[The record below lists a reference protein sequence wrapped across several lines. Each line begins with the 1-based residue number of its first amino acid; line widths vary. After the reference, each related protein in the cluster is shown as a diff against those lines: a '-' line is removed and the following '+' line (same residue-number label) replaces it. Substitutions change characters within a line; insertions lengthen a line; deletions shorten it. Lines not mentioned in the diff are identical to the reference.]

1 MLISLVTPSRR
12 LPLLAL
18 AAVLL
23 QVPQPRATD
32 AQDICPGDC
41 DGDGV
46 VTVAELV
53 TLVNIAL
60 GNASIDACP
69 SADVNG
75 DATVSI
81 AELIAAVP
89 SALSGCP
96 TAPPLCAA
104 FTVAPRNGARVLA
117 GPGLVVQP
125 GGAFV
130 LASGS
135 TGVTAGSQPRATG
148 EIFLHRYAASG
159 AFLGQDR
166 LAVRE
171 RVILAPAL
179 ARLPNSGG
187 VATWG
192 EANPRDFESP
202 ITRLAVRRFGSN
214 GSPLGNVALAASV
227 TAGHA
232 LSGPSVATDAGGNAL
247 LAWTDVQQVSP
258 GGIVI
263 STMLRQQRP
272 SGLLPAQPLSC
283 FGDPSAIAPGTQLGA
298 VCIAFE
304 LAPAQIALRAFALE
318 QGIPMAQFDV
328 DAATPPFSSIAA
340 AASSDR
346 LVAVWRQP
354 LDTVSNRSRVLAQV
368 VDLAGAPLTAV
379 IEVGTVLETT
389 VPPSGAVLP
398 DGSFAVAFGESP
410 LLLRRFAAEGTGQ
423 GEALVIADTR
433 VEALALAGDDA
444 GNLVVAWRWLD
455 VLARQVR
462 APGST
467 CP

>member
-1 MLISLVTPSRR
+1 MSHATPRR
-12 LPLLAL
+12 PLLL
-18 AAVLL
+18 AVLVSL
-23 QVPQPRATD
+23 LLLAPVRRAP
-32 AQDICPGDC
+32 AQDSCPGDC
-41 DGDGV
+41 NGDGV

-60 GNASIDACP
+60 GLADIDTCP
-69 SADVNG
+69 AADDGSGGV
-75 DATVSI
+75 TI
-81 AELIAAVP
+81 AELIAAVQ

-96 TAPPLCAA
+96 TAPLLCPAL
-104 FTVAPRNGARVLA
+104 TVAPRNGTRVLS
-117 GPGLVVQP
+117 GPGLLVQP

-130 LASGS
+130 VASGS
-135 TGVTAGSQPRATG
+135 TAVTAGSQPRASG

-166 LAVRE
+166 LAARQ

-227 TAGHA
+227 RAGHA

-247 LAWTDVQQVSP
+247 LAWTDVQQVS
-258 GGIVI
+258 GGAVI
-263 STMLRQQRP
+263 RTMLRQQRP
-272 SGLLPAQPLSC
+272 SGLLPAQALDC
-283 FGDPSAIAPGTQLGA
+283 FGDPSAIAPGAQLGA

-304 LAPAQIALRAFALE
+304 LAPAQIALRAFALV
-318 QGIPMAQFDV
+318 QGVPMPLLDV

-346 LVAVWRQP
+346 LLAAWRTP

-368 VDLAGAPLTAV
+368 VDLAGAAITAP
-379 IEVGTVLETT
+379 IEVGTALETL
-389 VPPSGAVLP
+389 VPPAVALLP

-410 LLLRRFAAEGTGQ
+410 LRLRRFAADGRGL
-423 GEALVIADTR
+423 GEPLVIADTR
-433 VEALALAGDDA
+433 VDALALAGDDA

-455 VLARQVR
+455 VLARQVP
-462 APGST
+462 APGGV

>member
-1 MLISLVTPSRR
+1 MPISLVTSPLR
-12 LPLLAL
+12 LPFVALSAVLWL
-18 AAVLL
+18 AAPPPAI
-23 QVPQPRATD
+23 Q
-32 AQDICPGDC
+32 AQDACPGDC

-46 VTVAELV
+46 VTVAEVV

-60 GNASIDACP
+60 GSTSIATCP
-69 SADVNG
+69 STDG
-75 DATVSI
+75 DGDGSVSI
-81 AELIAAVP
+81 AELIAAVQA
-89 SALSGCP
+89 ALSGCP
-96 TAPPLCAA
+96 SAPPLCPA

-135 TGVTAGSQPRATG
+135 TSVTAGSQPRASG
-148 EIFLHRYAASG
+148 EIFVHRYAANG

-166 LAVRE
+166 LALRQ

-192 EANPRDFESP
+192 EADPRDFESP

-214 GSPLGNVALAASV
+214 GSPLGSVALAAAV
-227 TAGHA
+227 PAGHA
-232 LSGPSVATDAGGNAL
+232 LSGPSVATDAGGDAL
-247 LAWTDVQQVSP
+247 LAWTDVQQVSS
-258 GGIVI
+258 GGVVLR
-263 STMLRQQRP
+263 TMLRQQRP
-272 SGLLPAQPLSC
+272 SGLLPAQPLAC
-283 FGDPSAIAPGTQLGA
+283 FGDPSAVAPGAQLGA

-304 LAPAQIALRAFALE
+304 LAPAQIALRAFALA
-318 QGIPMAQFDV
+318 QGIPMAQFDIA
-328 DAATPPFSSIAA
+328 AATPPFSSIAA

-354 LDTVSNRSRVLAQV
+354 LDAVSDRSRVLAQV

-379 IEVGTVLETT
+379 IEVGTALETT
-389 VPPSGAVLP
+389 VPPGVALLV

-410 LLLRRFAAEGTGQ
+410 LLLRRFAADGTGQ

-462 APGST
+462 ALGGT